1 MRGGGRHQAALA
13 AGLAAALLAGCGGAK
28 SRGDTAPASG
38 DRTRR
43 SHPEE
48 PDDGVSLTTSRG
60 VLEPDQIR
68 AIVEPHSNDF
78 STCYINRVG
87 DRRWLGGKLQL
98 KWELD
103 EGGAVQSVHVN
114 ENDLGAWPVEKCVLA
129 VARRLK
135 FPPPRGG
142 ATDFTV
148 PLEFSATGS
157 AVVWD
162 EAKSAAALA
171 PHLGKL
177 AACAELPTPSG
188 PSAKAAPTDATSPA
202 APTEPTA
209 PTEASLALYI
219 GAQGQI
225 LSIGFAVEDPT
236 GFTERWAECAYAAA
250 LSWKLAEPR
259 VPVAKLTV
267 RYTPPPAA
275 P

>member
-1 MRGGGRHQAALA
+1 MGVGGRHFFFFAAS
-13 AGLAAALLAGCGGAK
+13 AAALLACGGGAK
-28 SRGDTAPASG
+28 SQAQDGSSG
-38 DRTRR
+38 GTRR
-43 SHPEE
+43 RVLQEE

-78 STCYINRVG
+78 STCYISRVG

-103 EGGAVQSVHVN
+103 ESGAVQSVHVN
-114 ENDLGAWPVEKCVLA
+114 ENDLGAWPVEKCLLA

-177 AACAELPTPSG
+177 AACAEPPAPSD
-188 PSAKAAPTDATSPA
+188 PSAPAAPTDATA
-202 APTEPTA
+202 PTA
-209 PTEASLALYI
+209 PTEASLALYL

-267 RYTPPPAA
+267 RYPPPPPAPA
-275 P
+275 Q